1 MNGKHLCS
9 VALLCILAAAC
20 TKPSGHLKIGFSFH
34 IDGTPLE
41 RNTFLYHN
49 AADNLYKVTD
59 LQFFISNVVLTM
71 TDGTR
76 VPIISDKAAHY
87 VDANLDS
94 TLSWF
99 PVDELPCG
107 TYKSIEFC
115 FGLAPELNY
124 TGAYPSAP
132 ENNMSWPALLG
143 GGYHYMKINGFWQSN
158 DHTAKPFAM
167 HTGRTVTD
175 GQTTDH
181 SFTVSL
187 PLSHLS
193 VSKEGIANLTIAM
206 NINGWFNTP
215 NLINLDVTGGSIMQ
229 DRQIQEQMSE
239 NGTKVFTV
247 Q

>member
-1 MNGKHLCS
+1 MNGKHLYS
-9 VALLCILAAAC
+9 FLLLCVLTTAC
-20 TKPSGHLKIGFSFH
+20 TKPTGQLSVGFSFH
-34 IDGTPLE
+34 VDGEPLV
-41 RNTFLYHN
+41 RDTFLYRN
-49 AADNLYKVTD
+49 AVGNVYRVTD

-76 VPIISDKAAHY
+76 VPIVSNKAAHY
-87 VDANLDS
+87 VDAALDS
-94 TLSWF
+94 TLSWI
-99 PVDELPCG
+99 PADELPCG

-143 GGYHYMKINGFWQSN
+143 GGYHYMKINGFWRSP
-158 DHTAKPFAM
+158 DSTAKPFAL

-187 PLSHLS
+187 PLSQFA
-193 VSKEGIANLTIAM
+193 VSKENIATLTIAM
-206 NINGWFNTP
+206 NINGWFNAP
-215 NLINLDVTGGSIMQ
+215 NLINLNETGGSIMQ
-229 DRQIQEQMSE
+229 NRQIQEQLEE
-239 NGTKVFTV
+239 NGSQVFTA

>member
-9 VALLCILAAAC
+9 VVLLCLLAAAC
-20 TKPSGHLKIGFSFH
+20 TKPSGQLKIDFSFH

-41 RNTFLYHN
+41 RDTFLYCN
-49 AADNLYKVTD
+49 AAGNEYKVTD

-71 TDGTR
+71 ADGKR
-76 VPIISDKAAHY
+76 VPIVCDKAAHY
-87 VDANLDS
+87 VDAALDS
-94 TLSWF
+94 TLSWI
-99 PVDELPCG
+99 PADELPCG
-107 TYKSIEFC
+107 AYKSIEFC

-143 GGYHYMKINGFWQSN
+143 GGYHYMKINGFWQSP
-158 DHTAKPFAM
+158 DRTAKPFAL

-175 GQTTDH
+175 GETADH

-187 PLSHLS
+187 PLSQFA
-193 VSKEGIANLTIAM
+193 VSKESVANLTIAM
-206 NINGWFNTP
+206 NINGWFNAP
-215 NLINLDVTGGSIMQ
+215 NLINLDETGGSIMQ
-229 DRQIQEQMSE
+229 NQLIQEQLAE
-239 NGTKVFTV
+239 NGSQVFTA

>member
-1 MNGKHLCS
+1 MNGKHLFP
-9 VALLCILAAAC
+9 VVLLCILAAAC

-34 IDGTPLE
+34 IDGVPLE
-41 RNTFLYHN
+41 RDTFQYRN
-49 AADNLYKVTD
+49 AADNLYKVND

-76 VPIISDKAAHY
+76 VPVVSGKSAHY
-87 VDANLDS
+87 VDAILDN
-94 TLSWF
+94 TLSWL
-99 PVDELPCG
+99 PADELPCG
-107 TYKSIEFC
+107 AYKSIEFC

-132 ENNMSWPALLG
+132 ENNMSWPAMLG
-143 GGYHYMKINGFWQSN
+143 GGYHYMKINGFWKSPDQ
-158 DHTAKPFAM
+158 TAKPFAL

-181 SFTVSL
+181 SFRVIL
-187 PLSHLS
+187 PLSHFS
-193 VSKEGIANLTIAM
+193 ICKEDIANLNLAM
-206 NINGWFNTP
+206 NINGWFNSP

-229 DRQIQEQMSE
+229 NRQIQEQLAE
-239 NGTKVFTV
+239 NGTQVFTV